1 MIAGGIANI
10 AQVAELAATQQIPLP
25 LNDPDLFTASPRWRD
40 FIRNDRLALH
50 QATARL
56 LVESVRLDR
65 YVRRAARHV
74 TIPTLLLLAGQDR
87 IIRNDRGSIF
97 LLCERALTDP
107 TFPKY
112 PRLPVLECRGYE
124 RKPED

>member
-1 MIAGGIANI
+1 MNLCDTC
-10 AQVAELAATQQIPLP
+10 Q
-25 LNDPDLFTASPRWRD
+25 
-40 FIRNDRLALH
+40 H
-50 QATARL
+50 C
-56 LVESVRLDR
+56 
-65 YVRRAARHV
+65 
-74 TIPTLLLLAGQDR
+74 R

-124 RKPED
+124 EKAPALLGS